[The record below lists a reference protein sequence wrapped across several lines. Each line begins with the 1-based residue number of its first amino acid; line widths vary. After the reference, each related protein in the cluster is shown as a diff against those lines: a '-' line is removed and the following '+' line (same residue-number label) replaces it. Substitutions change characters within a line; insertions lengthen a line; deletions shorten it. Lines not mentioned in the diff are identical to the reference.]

1 MILWSILPADIVLN
15 NIDSLPAYEEISYS
29 GMKCL
34 VEKTGATQYKVIRL
48 LTTNPKDYLRPEL
61 QPGTML
67 KYEPIW
73 KAHY

>member
-1 MILWSILPADIVLN
+1 MILWSILPADIVLD
-15 NIDSLPAYEEISYS
+15 NIDSLPPYEEISYS

-34 VEKTGATQYKVIRL
+34 VEKTGSTQYRVIRL